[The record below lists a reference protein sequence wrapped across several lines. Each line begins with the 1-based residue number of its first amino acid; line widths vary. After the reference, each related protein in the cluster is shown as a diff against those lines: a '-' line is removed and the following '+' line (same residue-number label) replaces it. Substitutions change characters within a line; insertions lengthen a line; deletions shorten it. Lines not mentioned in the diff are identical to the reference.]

1 MSGLAHEFMAFDSRE
16 EATRFATQ
24 FIVGGLEKALESK
37 ATASL
42 MVSGGS
48 TPGGVF
54 DALTST
60 EIDWA
65 RVMVGLVDERWV
77 NPEDDASNERLVR
90 SCLLK
95 GRAGSAGFLPMKTF
109 DPAPQAAVTDRDMAY
124 APHCAPADV
133 VLLGMGEDGHTASW
147 FPGSAG
153 LSEALASETTIA
165 SIDATGCP
173 VAGNHTQR
181 MTLTGKAVT
190 SAAAAILLIFGDSK
204 KAVFEA
210 ALTAPVDEK
219 PVRFAIDK
227 LGPRLTVV
235 WAA

>member
-16 EATRFATQ
+16 EATWFATQ
-24 FIVGGLEKALESK
+24 FIAGGLEKALESK

-54 DALTST
+54 DALTATKLEWS
-60 EIDWA
+60 
-65 RVMVGLVDERWV
+65 RVVVGLVDERWV

-90 SCLLK
+90 SHLLK
-95 GRAGSAGFLPMKTF
+95 GHAGAAGFLPMKSL
-109 DPAPQAAVTDRDMAY
+109 DASPEAAVTDREMAY
-124 APHCAPADV
+124 TPHCEPVDV

-147 FPGSAG
+147 FPGSSG
-153 LSEALASETTIA
+153 LAEALESDATVVA
-165 SIDATGCP
+165 NDATGCA
-173 VAGNHTQR
+173 VAGNYTQR
-181 MTLTGKAVT
+181 ITLTGKAIT
-190 SAAAAILLIFGDSK
+190 NAAAAVLLIFGESK

-210 ALTAPVDEK
+210 ALTALVDEK
-219 PVRFAIDK
+219 PVKYAIDK

>member
-1 MSGLAHEFMAFDSRE
+1 
-16 EATRFATQ
+16 
-24 FIVGGLEKALESK
+24 
-37 ATASL
+37 
-42 MVSGGS
+42 
-48 TPGGVF
+48 
-54 DALTST
+54 
-60 EIDWA
+60 
-65 RVMVGLVDERWV
+65 
-77 NPEDDASNERLVR
+77 
-90 SCLLK
+90 
-95 GRAGSAGFLPMKTF
+95 MKTF
-109 DPAPQAAVTDRDMAY
+109 DPAPQAARTDRDMAY

-181 MTLTGKAVT
+181 ITLTGKAVT

-210 ALTAPVDEK
+210 ALAAPVDEK